1 MWRGRRWGRLDWW
14 VGTSYHHAPTEVYFQ
29 NIQTGELRGDPTNA
43 TTFADLNSPALAQT
57 TCPGV
62 QVMRNGSYEVYEGN
76 GVTAWVR

>member
-1 MWRGRRWGRLDWW
+1 MARSPLGPTGLSGSEP
-14 VGTSYHHAPTEVYFQ
+14 VTTTLPTEVYFQ

-62 QVMRNGSYEVYEGN
+62 QRH
-76 GVTAWVR
+76 A